1 MAFGIALS
9 MAFFLL
15 SLCLSSCTNDVLPPP
30 DKPGFCDSI
39 MASYNTNV
47 KAIIDES
54 CAYSGCH
61 DGSGGIG
68 PGNYSSYS
76 GILPVLESTSF
87 RNRVLVQKDDVGLG
101 MPPNASVYTQS
112 KKDDL
117 TEAELQIIECWLNAG
132 HPEDL

>member
-1 MAFGIALS
+1 
-9 MAFFLL
+9 MAFFIL

-87 RNRVLVQKDDVGLG
+87 RNRVLVQKTMLAWACRP
-101 MPPNASVYTQS
+101 MPPFIPSQ
-112 KKDDL
+112 KKM
-117 TEAELQIIECWLNAG
+117 T
-132 HPEDL
+132 